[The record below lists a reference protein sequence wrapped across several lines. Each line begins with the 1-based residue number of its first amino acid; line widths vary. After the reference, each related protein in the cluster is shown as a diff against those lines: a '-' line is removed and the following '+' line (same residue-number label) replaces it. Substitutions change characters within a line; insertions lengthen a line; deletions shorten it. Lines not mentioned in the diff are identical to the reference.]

1 MIQCNYPGYSETKP
15 SIKIVNFRLRQF
27 PSGNYRDLL
36 THWFKDVK
44 KERARAKRSLTESSE
59 KLLARAVNL
68 ILCGNIGR
76 GLRLID
82 SNGVSPQED
91 PQVREQM
98 REKHPSPKEPV
109 EWPELPEFGSRLR
122 ATTQNGSSKA
132 ARACSE

>member
-1 MIQCNYPGYSETKP
+1 M
-15 SIKIVNFRLRQF
+15 
-27 PSGNYRDLL
+27 D
-36 THWFKDVK
+36 
-44 KERARAKRSLTESSE
+44 
-59 KLLARAVNL
+59 L

-109 EWPELPEFGSRLR
+109 EWPELPEFWIQIARDKMDLRKQLERVLNDADPNPGLKRVLDLGAYTFTTSKFWPKVTSAILMPKTPSTFLRHSGSC
-122 ATTQNGSSKA
+122 A
-132 ARACSE
+132 